1 MHHTQFFLKHTLVL
15 TLCTLVKMMRFLDN
29 HFDTNSDFIHT
40 YPLVPLID
48 KFCFTFSYCFCLQ
61 GNEIT
66 LFHSEFD
73 RSFAGVKQDV
83 SVSLTEVSS
92 LCIHLCIT

>member
-1 MHHTQFFLKHTLVL
+1 MHHTQFCLKAYVGYYIVFACENDDISGQPLIL
-15 TLCTLVKMMRFLDN
+15 
-29 HFDTNSDFIHT
+29 IHT
-40 YPLVPLID
+40 YQLVPLID
-48 KFCFTFSYCFCLQ
+48 KFWFTFCYCFCLQ

-83 SVSLTEVSS
+83 SISLTEVGS